1 ASNSTRGAAT
11 CQLPSPAGIRMATKK
26 QLMKVASGPT
36 EISMPPE
43 RMDGVEANPTSTNGA
58 RVESVAGS
66 RCGDKKDGEI
76 RRFSTSKTSASRRAK
91 AKGQRW
97 RSCWT
102 RLMSAH
108 LISGRSRPRQLI
120 RLIAR
125 DGRFRQILADRGR
138 LKL

>member
-1 ASNSTRGAAT
+1 AAT
-11 CQLPSPAGIRMATKK
+11 CQLPSPAGISMAPQK
-26 QLMKVASGPT
+26 QLLKVASGPT

-43 RMDGVEANPTSTNGA
+43 RMAGVEAKPTSTNGA
-58 RVESVAGS
+58 GAESVAGS

-76 RRFSTSKTSASRRAK
+76 RRFRTSKTSASRCAK

-102 RLMSAH
+102 RLMSAP
-108 LISGRSRPRQLI
+108 LISGGSRPRQLS
-120 RLIAR
+120 RWIAR

-138 LKL
+138 LKLGPPGQR